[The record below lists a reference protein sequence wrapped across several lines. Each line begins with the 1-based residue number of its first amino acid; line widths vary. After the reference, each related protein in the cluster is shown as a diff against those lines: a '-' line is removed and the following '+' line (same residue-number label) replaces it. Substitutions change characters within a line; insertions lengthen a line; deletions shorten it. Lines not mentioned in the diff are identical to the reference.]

1 MSKRDLLFSV
11 LSGVLIFSSFPKL
24 GCSIAAFFALV
35 PLLHALQGKTLREGF
50 AAGVVTGLVG
60 NVGLLYWIAYVVV
73 QYGYL
78 PIYVGG
84 AAMLALAAILS
95 LYTGL
100 FGAGVSYFRKRAIPD
115 MVSAPLLWTAI
126 EYAKSHLF
134 TGFPWGNLAYSQYL
148 NTYLVQ
154 IADVTGT
161 FGITFFIVVINVIVY
176 DVLRTR
182 RLKDKVIWA
191 KIVGGMVLTVLVLGY
206 GHYRAGAVLDAFRGR
221 PAKDVLIVQGN
232 IDQSVKWDPTY
243 QKETIDIYERLS
255 RVASASRTDLIVW
268 PETAAPFYF
277 QDMDE
282 KHRDVVGVAVRSGS
296 YLLLGSPSYR
306 LRNGRELVQNSA
318 FLVGPS
324 GEIVGRYD
332 KVHLVPYGEYVPLRS
347 VFPFLGRLI
356 ADVGDFLPGRV
367 FNLLAMGETKIGTL
381 ICYEAI
387 FPEIADEYGRKGADV
402 FVNITNDAWFGR
414 TAAPWQHLSMVT
426 LRSVENRKY
435 TVRAA
440 NTGISAVIDPLGR
453 IVARTDLFERTTLNG
468 RVYLGSDE
476 TFYTRRG
483 DVFAWGC
490 LMVLTVL
497 FLITFTRRRK

>member
-1 MSKRDLLFSV
+1 MLSV

-24 GCSIAAFFALV
+24 DCSIAAFFALV
-35 PLLHALQGKTLREGF
+35 PLLHVLQGKTLREGF
-50 AAGVVTGLVG
+50 AAGAVAGLVG
-60 NVGLLYWIAYVVV
+60 NVGILYWVAYVVV

-100 FGAGVSYFRKRAIPD
+100 FGAGMSYFRKRAIPD
-115 MVSAPLLWTAI
+115 LVSAPVLWTAI
-126 EYAKSHLF
+126 EYGKSHLF
-134 TGFPWGNLAYSQYL
+134 TGFPWGNLAYSQYR

-161 FGITFFIVVINVIVY
+161 FGITFFIIVINVIAF
-176 DVLRTR
+176 DVLSTR
-182 RLKDKVIWA
+182 RFKDKAMWA
-191 KIVGGMVLTVLVLGY
+191 KIAGGIVLTALVIGY
-206 GHYRAGAVLDAFRGR
+206 GHYRAGNVLDAFRNR
-221 PAKDVLIVQGN
+221 PSKDVLIVQGN

-243 QKETIDIYERLS
+243 QRETIDIYERLS
-255 RVASASRTDLIVW
+255 REALASKTDLIVW

-277 QDMDE
+277 QDIDD
-282 KHRDVVGVAVRSGS
+282 KHRDVVSVAVRSNS

-306 LRNGRELVQNSA
+306 FKGARELVQNSA

-324 GEIVGRYD
+324 GDVVGRYD

-347 VFPFLGRLI
+347 VFPFLGHLI

-367 FNLLAMGETKIGTL
+367 FNLLAMGDTKIGTL

-387 FPEIADEYGRKGADV
+387 FPEIAAEYGRKGADL

-453 IVARTDLFERTTLNG
+453 IVARTELFERTTLKG
-468 RVYLGSDE
+468 RVYLGNHE

-490 LMVLTVL
+490 LVVLTVL
-497 FLITFTRRRK
+497 FLITFKRRKK